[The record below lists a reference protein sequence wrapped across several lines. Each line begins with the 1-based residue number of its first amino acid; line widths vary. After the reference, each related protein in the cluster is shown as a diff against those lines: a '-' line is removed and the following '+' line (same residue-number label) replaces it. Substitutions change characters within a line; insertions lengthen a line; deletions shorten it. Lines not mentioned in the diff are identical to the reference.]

1 MEKSKRT
8 FRGSYPAYALT
19 YFFFYWSLGVFTSVL
34 SMYLTGIGKSK
45 AEMSFIM
52 SASSLFGV
60 VLIPIVGY
68 INDKLRKPRLIC
80 TVMMAC
86 VAVFGILFALVRET
100 MLLFL
105 LNGCIMGFISSL
117 SPVSERMAT
126 STKYRYGTIRIWGT
140 FGYAAAVQVACA
152 MMEFTS
158 PQLIF
163 VSVSVSAVL
172 AIVGF
177 LGTDDISFTDTEAAK
192 AAAGKQFSFLC
203 APMYILFVIIGFVFS
218 GCSNLNMTYSP
229 ILLQELGMPTGAVGT
244 VLFFSTIVELPVIL
258 FSYKFM
264 DRFSGR
270 TLMLLAFAI
279 MVAQFLLYATAP
291 NAFVAVV
298 TMLVLR
304 AIGSTLFGMILLK
317 IVRGVVQVRSVS
329 TALGVISATDAMS
342 AILMQTEPWRYSGG
356 KHEYPHL
363 VFCHGGPDDARHDPN
378 AVPARAE
385 HGKGVFV
392 KISPQLR
399 EISDVKLRGIFRS
412 RTRLCNLKRRARG
425 RGSTGSRIFL

>member
-177 LGTDDISFTDTEAAK
+177 RGTDDISFTDTEAAK

-279 MVAQFLLYATAP
+279 MVAQFLLYAMAP

-342 AILMQTEPWRYSGG
+342 AILMQNLGG
-356 KHEYPHL
+356 IL
-363 VFCHGGPDDARHDPN
+363 VENTSIRILYFAMAGLMDARHDPN

>member
-203 APMYILFVIIGFVFS
+203 APMYILFVIIGFIFS

-279 MVAQFLLYATAP
+279 MVAQFLLYATAL

-298 TMLVLR
+298 TMLALR
-304 AIGSTLFGMILLK
+304 AIGSTLFGMDLIED
-317 IVRGVVQVRSVS
+317 RARRCAGAFRFHS
-329 TALGVISATDAMS
+329 TGRYQRYGRDECHFNA
-342 AILMQTEPWRYSGG
+342 EPRRHSGG

-392 KISPQLR
+392 KNPPQ
-399 EISDVKLRGIFRS
+399 FH
-412 RTRLCNLKRRARG
+412 
-425 RGSTGSRIFL
+425 

>member
-177 LGTDDISFTDTEAAK
+177 LARTTFRLRIRKRQRLRRASSFH
-192 AAAGKQFSFLC
+192 FSVRRCTFC
-203 APMYILFVIIGFVFS
+203 SSSS
-218 GCSNLNMTYSP
+218 G
-229 ILLQELGMPTGAVGT
+229 
-244 VLFFSTIVELPVIL
+244 LFFRAAQTST
-258 FSYKFM
+258 
-264 DRFSGR
+264 
-270 TLMLLAFAI
+270 
-279 MVAQFLLYATAP
+279 
-291 NAFVAVV
+291 
-298 TMLVLR
+298 
-304 AIGSTLFGMILLK
+304 
-317 IVRGVVQVRSVS
+317 
-329 TALGVISATDAMS
+329 
-342 AILMQTEPWRYSGG
+342 
-356 KHEYPHL
+356 
-363 VFCHGGPDDARHDPN
+363 
-378 AVPARAE
+378 
-385 HGKGVFV
+385 
-392 KISPQLR
+392 
-399 EISDVKLRGIFRS
+399 
-412 RTRLCNLKRRARG
+412 
-425 RGSTGSRIFL
+425 

>member
-45 AEMSFIM
+45 AEMSFVM

-140 FGYAAAVQVACA
+140 FGYAAAVQVA
-152 MMEFTS
+152 
-158 PQLIF
+158 
-163 VSVSVSAVL
+163 
-172 AIVGF
+172 
-177 LGTDDISFTDTEAAK
+177 
-192 AAAGKQFSFLC
+192 
-203 APMYILFVIIGFVFS
+203 
-218 GCSNLNMTYSP
+218 
-229 ILLQELGMPTGAVGT
+229 
-244 VLFFSTIVELPVIL
+244 
-258 FSYKFM
+258 
-264 DRFSGR
+264 
-270 TLMLLAFAI
+270 
-279 MVAQFLLYATAP
+279 
-291 NAFVAVV
+291 
-298 TMLVLR
+298 
-304 AIGSTLFGMILLK
+304 
-317 IVRGVVQVRSVS
+317 
-329 TALGVISATDAMS
+329 
-342 AILMQTEPWRYSGG
+342 
-356 KHEYPHL
+356 
-363 VFCHGGPDDARHDPN
+363 
-378 AVPARAE
+378 
-385 HGKGVFV
+385 
-392 KISPQLR
+392 
-399 EISDVKLRGIFRS
+399 
-412 RTRLCNLKRRARG
+412 
-425 RGSTGSRIFL
+425 

>member
-140 FGYAAAVQVACA
+140 FGYAA
-152 MMEFTS
+152 
-158 PQLIF
+158 
-163 VSVSVSAVL
+163 
-172 AIVGF
+172 
-177 LGTDDISFTDTEAAK
+177 
-192 AAAGKQFSFLC
+192 GKQFSFLC
-203 APMYILFVIIGFVFS
+203 APMYILFVIIGFIFS

-342 AILMQTEPWRYSGG
+342 AILMQNLGGILVENTSIRILYFAMAGLMMLGMILTLFLRVQNTE
-356 KHEYPHL
+356 K
-363 VFCHGGPDDARHDPN
+363 VF
-378 AVPARAE
+378 
-385 HGKGVFV
+385 
-392 KISPQLR
+392 S
-399 EISDVKLRGIFRS
+399 
-412 RTRLCNLKRRARG
+412 
-425 RGSTGSRIFL
+425 

>member
-203 APMYILFVIIGFVFS
+203 APMYILFVIIGFIFS

-342 AILMQTEPWRYSGG
+342 AILMQNLGG
-356 KHEYPHL
+356 ILVENTSIRIL

>member
-203 APMYILFVIIGFVFS
+203 APMYILFVIIGFIFS

-342 AILMQTEPWRYSGG
+342 AILMQNLGG
-356 KHEYPHL
+356 IL
-363 VFCHGGPDDARHDPN
+363 VENTSIRILYFAMAGLMMARHDPN

>member
-1 MEKSKRT
+1 
-8 FRGSYPAYALT
+8 
-19 YFFFYWSLGVFTSVL
+19 
-34 SMYLTGIGKSK
+34 
-45 AEMSFIM
+45 M

-203 APMYILFVIIGFVFS
+203 APMYILFVIIGFIFS

-342 AILMQTEPWRYSGG
+342 AILMQNLGGILVENTSIRILYFAMAGLMMLGMILTLFLRVQNTE
-356 KHEYPHL
+356 K
-363 VFCHGGPDDARHDPN
+363 VF
-378 AVPARAE
+378 
-385 HGKGVFV
+385 
-392 KISPQLR
+392 S
-399 EISDVKLRGIFRS
+399 
-412 RTRLCNLKRRARG
+412 
-425 RGSTGSRIFL
+425 

>member
-342 AILMQTEPWRYSGG
+342 AILMQNLGGILVENTSIRILYFAMAGLMMLGMILTLFLRVQNTE
-356 KHEYPHL
+356 K
-363 VFCHGGPDDARHDPN
+363 VFSLKFPRNFTKFLTVNFTG
-378 AVPARAE
+378 
-385 HGKGVFV
+385 
-392 KISPQLR
+392 
-399 EISDVKLRGIFRS
+399 GIFFLLE
-412 RTRLCNLKRRARG
+412 TGGRLCYD
-425 RGSTGSRIFL
+425 

>member
-1 MEKSKRT
+1 MCGVRPKFWEGGWIEMEKSKRT

-192 AAAGKQFSFLC
+192 AA
-203 APMYILFVIIGFVFS
+203 
-218 GCSNLNMTYSP
+218 
-229 ILLQELGMPTGAVGT
+229 VGT

-342 AILMQTEPWRYSGG
+342 AILMQNLGGILVENTSIRILYFAMAGLMMLGMILTLFLRVQNTE
-356 KHEYPHL
+356 K
-363 VFCHGGPDDARHDPN
+363 VF
-378 AVPARAE
+378 
-385 HGKGVFV
+385 
-392 KISPQLR
+392 S
-399 EISDVKLRGIFRS
+399 
-412 RTRLCNLKRRARG
+412 
-425 RGSTGSRIFL
+425 

>member
-177 LGTDDISFTDTEAAK
+177 LGTD
-192 AAAGKQFSFLC
+192 
-203 APMYILFVIIGFVFS
+203 
-218 GCSNLNMTYSP
+218 
-229 ILLQELGMPTGAVGT
+229 
-244 VLFFSTIVELPVIL
+244 
-258 FSYKFM
+258 
-264 DRFSGR
+264 
-270 TLMLLAFAI
+270 
-279 MVAQFLLYATAP
+279 
-291 NAFVAVV
+291 AFVAVV

-342 AILMQTEPWRYSGG
+342 AILMQNLGG
-356 KHEYPHL
+356 ILVENTNPHL

-392 KISPQLR
+392 KNTPQ
-399 EISDVKLRGIFRS
+399 FH
-412 RTRLCNLKRRARG
+412 
-425 RGSTGSRIFL
+425 

>member
-1 MEKSKRT
+1 MRWKKSKRT

-342 AILMQTEPWRYSGG
+342 AILMQNLGGILVENTSIRILYFAMAGLMMLGMILTLFLRVQNTE
-356 KHEYPHL
+356 K
-363 VFCHGGPDDARHDPN
+363 VFSL
-378 AVPARAE
+378 
-385 HGKGVFV
+385 
-392 KISPQLR
+392 KIPRNFTKFLT
-399 EISDVKLRGIFRS
+399 VNFTGGIFFLLE
-412 RTRLCNLKRRARG
+412 TGGRLCYD
-425 RGSTGSRIFL
+425 

>member
-203 APMYILFVIIGFVFS
+203 APMYLLFVIIGFIFS

-304 AIGSTLFGMILLK
+304 AVGSTLFGMILLK

-342 AILMQTEPWRYSGG
+342 AIFNAEPRRYSGG
-356 KHEYPHL
+356 KHEYPRL

>member
-126 STKYRYGTIRIWGT
+126 STKYRYGTIRIWST
-140 FGYAAAVQVACA
+140 FGYAAAVQGCLRQDGIYEPAADFC
-152 MMEFTS
+152 F
-158 PQLIF
+158 
-163 VSVSVSAVL
+163 VSVSAVL

-177 LGTDDISFTDTEAAK
+177 SARTTFRLRIRKRQRLRRASSFH
-192 AAAGKQFSFLC
+192 FSVRRCTFC
-203 APMYILFVIIGFVFS
+203 SSSS
-218 GCSNLNMTYSP
+218 G
-229 ILLQELGMPTGAVGT
+229 
-244 VLFFSTIVELPVIL
+244 LFF
-258 FSYKFM
+258 
-264 DRFSGR
+264 R
-270 TLMLLAFAI
+270 
-279 MVAQFLLYATAP
+279 VAQ
-291 NAFVAVV
+291 
-298 TMLVLR
+298 
-304 AIGSTLFGMILLK
+304 IST
-317 IVRGVVQVRSVS
+317 
-329 TALGVISATDAMS
+329 
-342 AILMQTEPWRYSGG
+342 
-356 KHEYPHL
+356 
-363 VFCHGGPDDARHDPN
+363 
-378 AVPARAE
+378 
-385 HGKGVFV
+385 
-392 KISPQLR
+392 
-399 EISDVKLRGIFRS
+399 
-412 RTRLCNLKRRARG
+412 
-425 RGSTGSRIFL
+425 

>member
-158 PQLIF
+158 PKLIF

-203 APMYILFVIIGFVFS
+203 APMYILFVIIGFIFS

-244 VLFFSTIVELPVIL
+244 VLLFSTIVELPVIL

-270 TLMLLAFAI
+270 TLMLLA
-279 MVAQFLLYATAP
+279 VA
-291 NAFVAVV
+291 

-342 AILMQTEPWRYSGG
+342 AILMQNLGGILVENTSIRILYFAMAGLMMLGMILTLFLRVQNTE
-356 KHEYPHL
+356 K
-363 VFCHGGPDDARHDPN
+363 VF
-378 AVPARAE
+378 
-385 HGKGVFV
+385 
-392 KISPQLR
+392 S
-399 EISDVKLRGIFRS
+399 
-412 RTRLCNLKRRARG
+412 
-425 RGSTGSRIFL
+425 